1 MMSSLISMTS
11 ASTFPMAGVSVPL
24 DRLPVA
30 AVALDASGAIVA
42 CNGRFERLSGR
53 PASACQGLPF
63 AEIVVE
69 SDRPALAHALADLA
83 AIDDRTAAEPART
96 MRRVTTMRAVT
107 PPLRLAL
114 DVSRLGFDATAS
126 YLVCLRADATR
137 RRSDRAAGLEEKA
150 RVAGARKQMRPPA
163 VPVGEAWPPSLVT
176 LSHELRGPIT
186 AIRGWAQLA
195 SEDSLPPEKIARA
208 LSLIGRNAA
217 SLSEL
222 IDGLF
227 DLSRRATGA
236 LSLARR
242 PLDVNPLA
250 QLVVDST
257 LPAARRRRVRLTLR
271 RAPDSLPVDGD
282 PLRLEQVVRNI
293 VENAIKFTPGDGQV
307 EVQTARSTGFAEIVV
322 SDNGPGI
329 PPDLLPVIFEPF
341 RHEDGSV
348 RPSERGLGLGLALVR
363 ALVEL
368 HDGQVQAL
376 SGGPGHGSTFIV
388 RLPLARSAAAA

>member
-1 MMSSLISMTS
+1 
-11 ASTFPMAGVSVPL
+11 
-24 DRLPVA
+24 
-30 AVALDASGAIVA
+30 
-42 CNGRFERLSGR
+42 
-53 PASACQGLPF
+53 
-63 AEIVVE
+63 
-69 SDRPALAHALADLA
+69 
-83 AIDDRTAAEPART
+83 
-96 MRRVTTMRAVT
+96 
-107 PPLRLAL
+107 
-114 DVSRLGFDATAS
+114 
-126 YLVCLRADATR
+126 
-137 RRSDRAAGLEEKA
+137 
-150 RVAGARKQMRPPA
+150 
-163 VPVGEAWPPSLVT
+163 
-176 LSHELRGPIT
+176 
-186 AIRGWAQLA
+186 LA